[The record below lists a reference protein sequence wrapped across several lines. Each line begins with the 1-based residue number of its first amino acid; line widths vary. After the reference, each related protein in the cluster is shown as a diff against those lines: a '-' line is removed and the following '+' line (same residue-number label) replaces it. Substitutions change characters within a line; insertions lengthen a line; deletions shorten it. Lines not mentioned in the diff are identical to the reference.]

1 MVDNAA
7 PGTAF
12 GVLLR
17 QWRTSR
23 RISQLDL
30 AHKANTTSRHL
41 SFLETGRS
49 RPGADVID
57 RLCEALQVPLGD
69 RNELLL
75 AAGLA
80 PRYPQEDFE
89 SERYAPARRAITQ
102 LLGVHEPFPGL
113 VFSADGLVVSS
124 NQGAERLFGENLT
137 GRSILGWMLATGH
150 PEHRIA
156 NWPELARATLARL
169 RLECARLP
177 FDPIRQEAL
186 RVTVKTVEA
195 MHGDTGGDD
204 DLAVCPTFIVGE
216 RRVRTLVLAAK
227 FDHARDVTIE
237 GLRVELI
244 YPLDDEAEQF
254 FRDPLS

>member
-1 MVDNAA
+1 M
-7 PGTAF
+7 
-12 GVLLR
+12 
-17 QWRTSR
+17 
-23 RISQLDL
+23 
-30 AHKANTTSRHL
+30 
-41 SFLETGRS
+41 
-49 RPGADVID
+49 ID
-57 RLCEALQVPLGD
+57 RLCEALQVPLSA

-80 PRYPQEDFE
+80 PRYPQQDFG

-102 LLGVHEPFPGL
+102 LLSVHEPFPGL
-113 VFSADGLVVSS
+113 VISPDGLVVSA

-137 GRSILGWMLATGH
+137 GRSILGWMLATGR
-150 PEHRIA
+150 PEDRIA
-156 NWPELARATLARL
+156 NWPELARATLSRL

-186 RVTVKTVEA
+186 RVTEKTVEA
-195 MHGDTGGDD
+195 MHDGGTGGDD
-204 DLAVCPTFIVGE
+204 DLAVCPIFIVGE

-244 YPLDDEAEQF
+244 YPLDYEAEQF
-254 FRDPLS
+254 FRDHPS